1 MRGRGVKKSSILI
14 CCAAL
19 HVLVGV
25 GKQFMGLDG
34 AALNNATGVLLV
46 GMGFICMEIEEA
58 GRKND

>member
-1 MRGRGVKKSSILI
+1 MKKSSILI